1 MTKTVKHGDL
11 GPGDTIWYRNARA
24 TIISIIEGADRM
36 LEVIL
41 WDWALGRLTRTW
53 LWVERMTVIFNDS

>member
-36 LEVIL
+36 LEIIV
-41 WDWALGRLTRTW
+41 ALAFRYQMIIPQ
-53 LWVERMTVIFNDS
+53 VSS